1 MTIDNIHKEL
11 EEPFSLALFRLI
23 GAKGLTDAQVYK
35 RANIDRR
42 LFSKIRTGNGYNPS
56 KRTALALAVALE
68 LKPEDANSLLGKA
81 GYQISKSQMSDLI
94 VEKFI
99 ECNQFD
105 ISKINEALFRYN
117 LKPLGR

>member
-1 MTIDNIHKEL
+1 MATDPSPVKCHPGTAGNPTL
-11 EEPFSLALFRLI
+11 Q
-23 GAKGLTDAQVYK
+23 GA
-35 RANIDRR
+35 NP
-42 LFSKIRTGNGYNPS
+42 KIPNPS
-56 KRTALALAVALE
+56 KRTALAFAVALE
-68 LKPEDANSLLGKA
+68 LRPEDANNLLGTA